1 MTRSD
6 MVLDQLVELINQQG
20 GVDAFGE
27 AIGYLMNFAMRIER
41 ADVLGAEPYERTERR
56 RGYANGY
63 KPKTLHSRLGDIP
76 LEVPQVRGDVSFY
89 PSALTK
95 GPQTERALNLAVAEM
110 YIQGVSTRKVEPI
123 LQKLVGHGI
132 SSSAVSKAAAE
143 LDKTL
148 AAWRDRPLD
157 EMPVPYLIL
166 DARYETVRIDGLV
179 RDAAVLIAIGVRAD
193 GKRSVLGVSVSLS
206 EAEVHWR
213 EFLTSL
219 AKRGLHGMQLIT
231 SDDHAGLK
239 AARKAVFSSVPWQR
253 CQFHLQQ
260 NAHAHVPRKDM
271 QAEVAETLRDV
282 FNAPDLAKAQQRL
295 RAAVDRYAESAP
307 DLAAWMEANLPE
319 GLSVFAIPKS
329 HRRMLRTSNW
339 LENLN
344 GQLRKRTAVVRL
356 FPSIASALRL
366 ISAVLRE
373 TDERWLTG
381 KRYLTITPET
391 ND

>member
-1 MTRSD
+1 MTRND
-6 MVLDQLVELINQQG
+6 IVLDQLVELINQHG
-20 GVDAFGE
+20 GVDALAQAVGD
-27 AIGYLMNFAMRIER
+27 LMNFAMRIER
-41 ADVLGAEPYERTERR
+41 ADVLGAEPYERTDRR
-56 RGYANGY
+56 RGYANGF

-95 GPQTERALNLAVAEM
+95 GPQTERALTLTVAEM

-123 LQKLVGHGI
+123 LRKLVGHGI
-132 SSSAVSKAAAE
+132 SSSTVSKAAAE
-143 LDKTL
+143 MDEALS
-148 AAWRDRPLD
+148 AWRDRPLGD
-157 EMPVPYLIL
+157 MAIAYLIL
-166 DARYETVRIDGLV
+166 DARYEKARIDGIV
-179 RDAAVLIAIGVRAD
+179 RDVAILIAIGVRAD
-193 GKRSVLGVSVSLS
+193 GRRSVLAVSVSLS

-213 EFLTSL
+213 DFLQSL
-219 AKRGLHGMQLIT
+219 LQRGLHGLVLIT

-239 AARKAVFSSVPWQR
+239 AARKAVLGSAPWQR

-260 NAHAHVPRKDM
+260 NAQAHVPRKDM

-282 FNAPDLAKAQQRL
+282 FDAPDSARAHDRL
-295 RAAVDRYAESAP
+295 KAAVGRYADTAP
-307 DLAAWMEANLPE
+307 GLAAWMEQNLPE
-319 GLSVFAIPKS
+319 GLSVFAIPKG

-344 GQLRKRTAVVRL
+344 GKIRKRTAVVGL
-356 FPSIASALRL
+356 FPSLASTLRL

-381 KRYLTITPET
+381 KRYLTITTEK

>member
-6 MVLDQLVELINQQG
+6 IVLDQLVELINQHG

-27 AIGYLMNFAMRIER
+27 ALGCLMNFAMRIER
-41 ADVLGAEPYERTERR
+41 TDALDAKPYERTGRR
-56 RGYANGY
+56 RGYANGF

-76 LEVPQVRGDVSFY
+76 LAIPQVRGDVSFY
-89 PSALTK
+89 PSALAK

-123 LQKLVGHGI
+123 LRKLVGHGI

-143 LDKTL
+143 LDETL

-157 EMPVPYLIL
+157 ALAIPYLIL
-166 DARYETVRIDGLV
+166 DARYEKARIDGLV

-193 GKRSVLGVSVSLS
+193 GRRSVLGVSVSLS

-219 AKRGLHGMQLIT
+219 ASRGLHGMELIT

-260 NAHAHVPRKDM
+260 NAHAHVPRKDR
-271 QAEVAETLRDV
+271 QAEVAETIRDV
-282 FNAPDLAKAQQRL
+282 FNAPDLAQAEQRL
-295 RAAVDRYAESAP
+295 QAAVERYGESAP
-307 DLAAWMEANLPE
+307 NLAAWMEENVPE
-319 GLSVFAIPKS
+319 GLSVFAIPKP

-344 GQLRKRTAVVRL
+344 GQLRKRTAVVGL
-356 FPSIASALRL
+356 FPSLSATLRL
-366 ISAVLRE
+366 ISAILRE

>member
-6 MVLDQLVELINQQG
+6 IVLDQLVELINQYG
-20 GVDAFGE
+20 GVDALGQ
-27 AIGYLMNFAMRIER
+27 AVGCLMNFAMRIER
-41 ADVLGAEPYERTERR
+41 ADVIEAEPYERTERR

-63 KPKTLHSRLGDIP
+63 KPKILHSRLGDIP
-76 LEVPQVRGDVSFY
+76 LEVPQVRGEVSFY

-95 GPQTERALNLAVAEM
+95 GPQVERALNLAVAEM
-110 YIQGVSTRKVEPI
+110 YVQGVSTRKVEPI

-132 SSSAVSKAAAE
+132 SSSTVSKAASQ
-143 LDKTL
+143 LDQTL
-148 AAWRDRPLD
+148 AAWRGRPLD
-157 EMPVPYLIL
+157 GQAVPYLIL
-166 DARYETVRIDGLV
+166 DARYEKARIDGVV
-179 RDAAVLIAIGVRAD
+179 RDVAVLIAIGVLAD
-193 GKRSVLGVSVSLS
+193 GHRSVLGVSVSLS

-213 EFLTSL
+213 RFLTSL
-219 AKRGLHGMQLIT
+219 TKRGLHGMKLIT

-239 AARKAVFSSVPWQR
+239 AARKAVLGSVPWQR

-260 NAHAHVPRKDM
+260 NAQAHVPKKAM
-271 QAEVAETLRDV
+271 AAEVAETIRDV
-282 FNAPDLAKAQQRL
+282 FNAPDLDKAEERL
-295 RAAVDRYAESAP
+295 KAAVQRYGQSAP

-319 GLSVFAIPKS
+319 GLSVFAIPKP

-344 GQLRKRTAVVRL
+344 GKLRKRTSVVGL
-356 FPSIASALRL
+356 FPNTDSILRLVSAL
-366 ISAVLRE
+366 LRE

-381 KRYLTITPET
+381 KRYLTITQET

>member
-6 MVLDQLVELINQQG
+6 IVLDQLVELINQHG
-20 GVDAFGE
+20 GSDAFAE
-27 AIGYLMNFAMRIER
+27 AIGTLMNFAMQIER
-41 ADVLGAEPYERTERR
+41 AEVLEAEPYERTERR
-56 RGYANGY
+56 RGYANGF
-63 KPKTLHSRLGDIP
+63 KPKVLHGRLGDIP
-76 LEVPQVRGDVSFY
+76 VEVPQVRGEVSFY

-95 GPQTERALNLAVAEM
+95 GPQVERALNLAIAEM
-110 YIQGVSTRKVEPI
+110 YVQGVSTRRVEPI
-123 LQKLVGHGI
+123 LRKLVGHGI

-148 AAWRDRPLD
+148 ATWRGRPLD
-157 EMPVPYLIL
+157 GLAVPYLIL
-166 DARYETVRIDGLV
+166 DARYEKARIDGVV
-179 RDAAVLIAIGVRAD
+179 RDVAVLIAIGVLAD
-193 GKRSVLGVSVSLS
+193 GHRSVLGVSVSLS

-213 EFLTSL
+213 QFLTSL
-219 AKRGLHGMQLIT
+219 TKRGLHGIKLIT

-239 AARKAVFSSVPWQR
+239 AARKAVLGSVPWQR

-260 NAHAHVPRKDM
+260 NAQAYVPQKAM
-271 QAEVAETLRDV
+271 AVEVAETIRDV
-282 FNAPDLAKAQQRL
+282 FNAPDLAQAEQRL
-295 RAAVDRYAESAP
+295 QAAVERYGESAP
-307 DLAAWMEANLPE
+307 NLAAWMEENVPE
-319 GLSVFAIPKS
+319 GLSVFAIPKP

-344 GQLRKRTAVVRL
+344 GKLRKRTAVIGL
-356 FPSIASALRL
+356 FPNTDSILRL
-366 ISAVLRE
+366 VSAMLRE